1 MAKCEKCGKE
11 YPDGTEHVCSLQ
23 EEQKQE
29 ESVAEESAPQEEKN
43 VPAAENKPQEEEKT
57 EKTQE

>member
-1 MAKCEKCGKE
+1 MEVLNMAKCEKCGKE

-29 ESVAEESAPQEEKN
+29 ESASQEEKN
-43 VPAAENKPQEEEKT
+43 TPADEDKPQEEEKT